1 MWRIASKED
10 GALAKREPSKS
21 PAPGVPAGWRMVV
34 HSETRNWNQPKMF
47 FVHDGSV
54 EFMQKS
60 SDPELDRKRRQRE
73 TGSTQWAPP
82 TGTRDPVPRYELSE
96 EHKKLLYELPSDSMK
111 EMPFS
116 HEELGEQVERVEA
129 AEMSF
134 AIQVRK
140 LGPGLLLAKRFF
152 DFKRQMFLQW
162 RRNAKALRVQR
173 ENIYLA
179 RVIMVQARVRGWLM
193 RGRVDRERER
203 DRRERR
209 MSIGA
214 IRKEIQEFKRTHL
227 TREQR
232 QWFSDYIA
240 MNERTGYASAI
251 GYRRAFREKRKKK
264 EEQAARNA
272 ARQKK

>member
-1 MWRIASKED
+1 MAHGSP
-10 GALAKREPSKS
+10 LKRETGTSQ
-21 PAPGVPAGWRMVV
+21 RC
-34 HSETRNWNQPKMF
+34 

-54 EFMQKS
+54 EFITKIQS
-60 SDPELDRKRRQRE
+60 LIENGASARRGLPVGAAHWHA
-73 TGSTQWAPP
+73 GSCPA
-82 TGTRDPVPRYELSE
+82 YELSE

-251 GYRRAFREKRKKK
+251 GYRRAFRNEEIVGGASCKMRRK
-264 EEQAARNA
+264 
-272 ARQKK
+272 

>member
-1 MWRIASKED
+1 
-10 GALAKREPSKS
+10 
-21 PAPGVPAGWRMVV
+21 
-34 HSETRNWNQPKMF
+34 
-47 FVHDGSV
+47 
-54 EFMQKS
+54 
-60 SDPELDRKRRQRE
+60 
-73 TGSTQWAPP
+73 
-82 TGTRDPVPRYELSE
+82 
-96 EHKKLLYELPSDSMK
+96 MK